1 MHHNYLKILICKTHL
16 QVNTHLNVKINFKT
30 TFKVWMAN
38 KASQFTSPRLKNNL
52 NLRFLLIRFD
62 LISKLG
68 D

>member
-1 MHHNYLKILICKTHL
+1 
-16 QVNTHLNVKINFKT
+16 
-30 TFKVWMAN
+30 MAN
-38 KASQFTSPRLKNNL
+38 KTSQFTSPRLKNNL